1 MSVGEVCI
9 SVIDMSILASMI
21 IVIVLVLRLLFKRAP
36 GWIRVLLWG
45 IVALRLIIPTT
56 IESPLSLVPDNYP
69 IENFREKLYADT
81 IDNTDGGKPL
91 VIRGSGG
98 AESEREDASNV
109 PSDAGK
115 TAESSDT
122 GEEAK
127 TPGAAGTQSKENDYD
142 TSLTI
147 PLLRIDLPDDYEIA
161 CIWLAGLIVML
172 AYMAI
177 SRIGLGRKLREAVL
191 LRDNIYQSDRVN
203 SAFVLGFFK
212 PRIYVPFGIEE
223 RELETVI
230 EHERAHIRR
239 RDNKWKP
246 LGFAILAVHWF
257 NPLVW
262 LSYVL
267 FCRDI
272 EFACDEKVIKKLD
285 NEQRADYMQALLSCS
300 VSRSRFNACPLAF
313 GEVGIKERVKTVMN
327 YRKPSVWVILIAVLA
342 CAALAVCFLTC
353 KKTGAEFEMKSDNIA
368 DIDPDYIVSEI
379 RKAEKLNPDAEIYTR
394 PGGFSSDMDS
404 DFELWDNQTI
414 VFYFKRQD
422 GMYCEQLR
430 FFGDSDMFFL
440 PGESRVAAPETVYL
454 LEDYLNALKYMPKD
468 EIRRM
473 CPNADLYLID
483 FVGFSEAEE
492 LNRVITYSKDGV
504 TNLGEKLIHI
514 VIGPM
519 HGSDEDGYSG
529 TGDEMIH
536 LFYGTESAADQ
547 HGAAAELWFDA
558 SGGSTRVEKS
568 FLQFPNAVFSCT
580 DSAVEVNNGKTT
592 VLYGGLPVRDAYICD
607 INGDGSPDFCSTINI
622 GSGIV
627 DSRVIICDYANGKIY
642 VIEDR
647 GKTDYMLRT
656 DNAGLLCLDRFDYN
670 SVNLISSEY
679 LTIKPEYPCLPL
691 GAFKNGSFT

>member
-81 IDNTDGGKPL
+81 IDNTDGGEPL

-147 PLLRIDLPDDYEIA
+147 PLLRITLPDDYEIA

-342 CAALAVCFLTC
+342 CAALAVCFLTS
-353 KKTGAEFEMKSDNIA
+353 KKTGAEFEMRGDNIA

-394 PGGFSSDMDS
+394 PGGFSLDMDS
-404 DFELWDNQTI
+404 DFELCDNQTI

-592 VLYGGLPVRDAYICD
+592 VLYGGLPVGNVY
-607 INGDGSPDFCSTINI
+607 
-622 GSGIV
+622 V
-627 DSRVIICDYANGKIY
+627 CDYANNNIY
-642 VIEDR
+642 AIADR
-647 GKTDYMLRT
+647 TGTDYKL
-656 DNAGLLCLDRFDYN
+656 
-670 SVNLISSEY
+670 
-679 LTIKPEYPCLPL
+679 
-691 GAFKNGSFT
+691 

>member
-56 IESPLSLVPDNYP
+56 IESPLSLVPDTYP

-81 IDNTDGGKPL
+81 IDNTDGGDPL

-147 PLLRIDLPDDYEIA
+147 PLLRINLPDDYEIA

-300 VSRSRFNACPLAF
+300 VRRSRFNACPLAF

-327 YRKPSVWVILIAVLA
+327 YR
-342 CAALAVCFLTC
+342 
-353 KKTGAEFEMKSDNIA
+353 N
-368 DIDPDYIVSEI
+368 
-379 RKAEKLNPDAEIYTR
+379 R
-394 PGGFSSDMDS
+394 
-404 DFELWDNQTI
+404 
-414 VFYFKRQD
+414 
-422 GMYCEQLR
+422 R
-430 FFGDSDMFFL
+430 FG
-440 PGESRVAAPETVYL
+440 
-454 LEDYLNALKYMPKD
+454 
-468 EIRRM
+468 
-473 CPNADLYLID
+473 
-483 FVGFSEAEE
+483 
-492 LNRVITYSKDGV
+492 
-504 TNLGEKLIHI
+504 
-514 VIGPM
+514 
-519 HGSDEDGYSG
+519 
-529 TGDEMIH
+529 
-536 LFYGTESAADQ
+536 
-547 HGAAAELWFDA
+547 
-558 SGGSTRVEKS
+558 
-568 FLQFPNAVFSCT
+568 
-580 DSAVEVNNGKTT
+580 
-592 VLYGGLPVRDAYICD
+592 
-607 INGDGSPDFCSTINI
+607 
-622 GSGIV
+622 
-627 DSRVIICDYANGKIY
+627 
-642 VIEDR
+642 
-647 GKTDYMLRT
+647 
-656 DNAGLLCLDRFDYN
+656 
-670 SVNLISSEY
+670 
-679 LTIKPEYPCLPL
+679 
-691 GAFKNGSFT
+691 

>member
-81 IDNTDGGKPL
+81 IDNTDGGEPL

-147 PLLRIDLPDDYEIA
+147 PLLRINLPDDYEIA
-161 CIWLAGLIVML
+161 CIWVAGLIVML

-353 KKTGAEFEMKSDNIA
+353 KKTGAEFEMRGDNIA

-379 RKAEKLNPDAEIYTR
+379 RKAEKLNPDAEIYPR
-394 PGGFSSDMDS
+394 PGGFSLDMDS

-422 GMYCEQLR
+422 GMYR
-430 FFGDSDMFFL
+430 
-440 PGESRVAAPETVYL
+440 
-454 LEDYLNALKYMPKD
+454 
-468 EIRRM
+468 
-473 CPNADLYLID
+473 
-483 FVGFSEAEE
+483 
-492 LNRVITYSKDGV
+492 
-504 TNLGEKLIHI
+504 
-514 VIGPM
+514 
-519 HGSDEDGYSG
+519 
-529 TGDEMIH
+529 
-536 LFYGTESAADQ
+536 
-547 HGAAAELWFDA
+547 
-558 SGGSTRVEKS
+558 
-568 FLQFPNAVFSCT
+568 
-580 DSAVEVNNGKTT
+580 
-592 VLYGGLPVRDAYICD
+592 
-607 INGDGSPDFCSTINI
+607 
-622 GSGIV
+622 
-627 DSRVIICDYANGKIY
+627 
-642 VIEDR
+642 
-647 GKTDYMLRT
+647 
-656 DNAGLLCLDRFDYN
+656 
-670 SVNLISSEY
+670 
-679 LTIKPEYPCLPL
+679 
-691 GAFKNGSFT
+691 